1 MEEQRIIL
9 ERKEKYERQLQI
21 EQLAIQS
28 LLQSPPLNQYNQYNQ
43 YNQEYQ
49 EFQDFTYDYD
59 YQQRF
64 EIQDQK
70 QVGKQEQNKYQ
81 DFPIDSNIYDSTL
94 SPLSPPISSPPQQN
108 SFATI
113 TKVSQFFILLII

>member
-43 YNQEYQ
+43 EYQ

-64 EIQDQK
+64 EI
-70 QVGKQEQNKYQ
+70 
-81 DFPIDSNIYDSTL
+81 
-94 SPLSPPISSPPQQN
+94 
-108 SFATI
+108 
-113 TKVSQFFILLII
+113 